1 MFYHIGENFFVKTFV
16 KTIYPISSSIM
27 ATNCSDNWELAML
40 VLEYLFVGIH
50 RQYQGI
56 STKDHENFQHISIRL
71 LNIKSKQELEIEIKS
86 GRYRR
91 KNAVPK

>member
-1 MFYHIGENFFVKTFV
+1 VKTFV
-16 KTIYPISSSIM
+16 KTIYPISSSMM
-27 ATNCSDNWELAML
+27 ATNCSDNWELAIL

-50 RQYQGI
+50 RQYQEI
-56 STKDHENFQHISIRL
+56 STKDHGDFQPVNIRL
-71 LNIKSKQELEIEIKS
+71 LNIKAERESKIEIKS